1 MSETDKTFRPNG
13 RLFVV
18 SGPSGSGKT
27 TLCKQ
32 AVQRVDAKLSVSA
45 TTRSQ
50 GKNEVDGVDYFFL
63 SEPEFLRRVEEGV
76 FLEHARV
83 FDHYY
88 GTPRPAV
95 MEQLEAGQ
103 DVILEID
110 VQGAA
115 KVFAAFDQAVG
126 ILVLPPSDDELRR
139 RLTGRGRD
147 APEVIEKRLSKAREE
162 IAQARAEPHYRH
174 TIVNDRLDAA
184 IDELVRI
191 VGRASEPTNWV
202 T

>member
-1 MSETDKTFRPNG
+1 MSETEKTSRRGG

-32 AVQRVDAKLSVSA
+32 AVEHVDARLSVSA
-45 TTRSQ
+45 TTRPQ
-50 GKNEVDGVDYFFL
+50 GRNEIDGVDYFFL
-63 SEPEFLRRVEEGV
+63 SEPEFLQQIQDGA

-95 MEQLEAGQ
+95 VEQLEAGL

-115 KVFAAFDQAVG
+115 QVFAAFDRAVG

-162 IAQARAEPHYRH
+162 IAQARAESHYRF
-174 TIVNDRLDAA
+174 TIVNDRLEAA
-184 IDELVRI
+184 IDDLVRI
-191 VGRASEPTNWV
+191 VEGQAGSIN
-202 T
+202 